1 MMIDID
7 VYGNTGEL
15 YVSVTSNLQIKQNRN
30 LSKNWIFFDP
40 SVLKIMSTYN
50 VSFEKNVGIL
60 KHLQKKKRIFHL
72 PKVSFEAPTRFYS
85 NFFYGLWLAGKKKK
99 RQKITLHCPI
109 NAARPH
115 RDCQTNKTKSLPVRL
130 KDHLRILWILLLLWL
145 ISIWWWEFRERS
157 LLRR

>member
-1 MMIDID
+1 MMTDID

-72 PKVSFEAPTRFYS
+72 LKVSFEAPTRFYS
-85 NFFYGLWLAGKKKK
+85 NFFYDLWLAGKKS
-99 RQKITLHCPI
+99 RNSLNLTF
-109 NAARPH
+109 RPH
-115 RDCQTNKTKSLPVRL
+115 VQLWKRKSRNSLHLTFSLNTLYLTSILFTWL
-130 KDHLRILWILLLLWL
+130 KFTCVNVPSQKRV
-145 ISIWWWEFRERS
+145 SGNPP
-157 LLRR
+157 

>member
-1 MMIDID
+1 MMTDID

-72 PKVSFEAPTRFYS
+72 LKVSFEAPTRFYS

-99 RQKITLHCPI
+99 KKKKITLRCPI

-115 RDCQTNKTKSLPVRL
+115 RDCQTNKTKSLPVRR

-145 ISIWWWEFRERS
+145 ISIWWWSFVKD
-157 LLRR
+157 LL

>member
-40 SVLKIMSTYN
+40 PVLKIMSTYN

-72 PKVSFEAPTRFYS
+72 LKVSFEAPTRFYS

-99 RQKITLHCPI
+99 KKKKNHSALPHKCRE
-109 NAARPH
+109 AAQGLP
-115 RDCQTNKTKSLPVRL
+115 DKQNKKLTRAFK
-130 KDHLRILWILLLLWL
+130 
-145 ISIWWWEFRERS
+145 RS
-157 LLRR
+157 FTYFVDPSTIVTH